1 MVGIYLC
8 WTRRTSGSESEGDLC
23 SSPPPSLVGAWCG
36 QVVSDF
42 GIRRGLSPNFF
53 LRLHTFT
60 FRGPLQRAVQQRLR
74 ASSSSSS
81 SPPSRLSHWQHLHR
95 HSCIALL
102 QLHCQQPPQSPARAR
117 NAKRDD
123 ERRTDV
129 ALELKCSLESC
140 ESPPT
145 LRIVTSNRFLRRA
158 LRCRRNFF
166 CGSTSFNWC
175 LFTLKSYFLYFYF
188 FLGRIWSSFVR
199 SVRLDQLKIVPQF
212 IQHNK
217 GSTEKKS
224 VFFRNKS

>member
-1 MVGIYLC
+1 MYLC
-8 WTRRTSGSESEGDLC
+8 WTRRTSDSESEGYLC

-74 ASSSSSS
+74 ASSSPSS

-102 QLHCQQPPQSPARAR
+102 QLHCQQPPQSQEARAR

-123 ERRTDV
+123 ERCTDV
-129 ALELKCSLESC
+129 ALESKCSLESC

-166 CGSTSFNWC
+166 AALPHLINAFSLYFNH
-175 LFTLKSYFLYFYF
+175 FLYFEF

-199 SVRLDQLKIVPQF
+199 SVILDQL
-212 IQHNK
+212 
-217 GSTEKKS
+217 
-224 VFFRNKS
+224 